1 MLDLSNRMQDIS
13 TALNEPETAATEET
27 SPPPTTDSIT
37 TATAPPPSI
46 TPTPLED
53 KERMLDELM
62 EIVESIDQA
71 KDLSTIG
78 GLHTLLHLLS
88 SPHASLRWR
97 AAEVIATCVQNN
109 PEVQDAFLQGG
120 VLPALW
126 PLLEN
131 HHHQGNDEQDILRD
145 DTPNSFFSSHA
156 VCLVKGMLAV
166 SCQIRGHPASLQW
179 FRENNGLKKL
189 ISILS
194 NTSSSGGGGGGGGEA
209 HAEAET
215 RIQRKCLQMLEYV
228 LNTVPSD
235 RKSAVTINVDDTVT
249 ARTRTN
255 TVDNAHIHECSGS
268 LIPLLVKL
276 ISNSEDGDIRS
287 GALGVIH
294 QLAEDDACS
303 VELQKESS
311 GVVAA
316 VQAVQCKLDSL
327 PKEEWGPAEEEAKL
341 AVVVMEGFMRKK
353 GAERDIRS
361 SGSGGGGGNA
371 ETSLSMQVM
380 ALPEQE

>member
-13 TALNEPETAATEET
+13 IALNEPETTEAT
-27 SPPPTTDSIT
+27 TTPATDAIT
-37 TATAPPPSI
+37 TTTTST

-78 GLHTLLHLLS
+78 GLHTLLNLLS

-126 PLLEN
+126 PLLDTHNHDDEN
-131 HHHQGNDEQDILRD
+131 
-145 DTPNSFFSSHA
+145 TPASPSPSTS

-179 FRENNGLKKL
+179 FRRNNGLKKL
-189 ISILS
+189 ITILS
-194 NTSSSGGGGGGGGEA
+194 KNSSSGGEEA
-209 HAEAET
+209 QAQGET
-215 RIQRKCLQMLEYV
+215 RVQRKCLQMLEYV

-235 RKSAVTINVDDTVT
+235 RKSAISININNT
-249 ARTRTN
+249 TRTTNN
-255 TVDNAHIHECSGS
+255 TAVVLNDEETHTGSRSERSGTLLS
-268 LIPLLVKL
+268 LLVKL
-276 ISNSEDGDIRS
+276 IADSGDGDIRS
-287 GALGVIH
+287 AALGVIH
-294 QLAEDDACS
+294 QLAGDDACV
-303 VELQKESS
+303 VELQKESN

-327 PKEEWGPAEEEAKL
+327 PKEDWGPAEEEAKL
-341 AVVVMEGFMRKK
+341 AVTVMDELARKREIEGDDSGSRRAVI
-353 GAERDIRS
+353 GEDAERS
-361 SGSGGGGGNA
+361 S
-371 ETSLSMQVM
+371 SMQLM